1 MSIIDRSPG
10 GFIIIANTV
19 LYSTVLAETGMLMS
33 GSLLVMAAVMV
44 LIAAISGGLCAFI
57 MRLMGSDAYSFGD
70 AEPAVAAPIAKETRA
85 PRAASRRPEISV
97 AGLGRTPG
105 SVTRA

>member
-33 GSLLVMAAVMV
+33 GSLALMVAVMA
-44 LIAAISGGLCAFI
+44 LIVAIAGGLCAFI
-57 MRLMGSDAYSFGD
+57 MRLMGSEAYILGE
-70 AEPAVAAPIAKETRA
+70 AEKPVGAVAPEAQGAP
-85 PRAASRRPEISV
+85 AASRPITVSV
-97 AGLGRTPG
+97 AAFARTPSG
-105 SVTRA
+105 VASS